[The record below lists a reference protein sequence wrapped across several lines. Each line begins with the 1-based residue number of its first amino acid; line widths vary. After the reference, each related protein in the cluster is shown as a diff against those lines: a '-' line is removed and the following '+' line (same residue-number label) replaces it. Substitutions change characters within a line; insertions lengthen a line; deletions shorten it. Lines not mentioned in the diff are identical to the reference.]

1 MNKKTLKKIEE
12 IENNISKCR
21 SEILVLERRYIQD
34 FNVAG
39 ELAIALKNLSN
50 YQYELIQ
57 IYKEKLK
64 I

>member
-1 MNKKTLKKIEE
+1 MNKETLKKIEE

-57 IYKEKLK
+57 IYEEKLK
-64 I
+64 K